1 MTNNSRTFDF
11 WIRNRFVELNTDL
24 EMLYINQSE
33 RSNIDSI
40 GQGLKKALEN
50 EGREIIKTLLSEG
63 NTDEGFDNAFDLLG
77 NVGLYMAAC
86 RRHEITNPSKDST
99 SPLKD
104 ASGLAMNI
112 GASIGVTPRFATAHL
127 TTHNKA
133 VDGIYKRFTN
143 LPAEK
148 LFIDYNTK
156 AIFAYKR
163 AADSLLKLQPLGIS
177 HPMAPELFRLAKH
190 ALNDV
195 ISSNA
200 ALFLELNVDDFFYCV
215 RPYYKPYHVGFQ
227 VYRGANAG
235 DFAGINVIDILLGLC
250 FANEPA
256 YSQML
261 VDKFL
266 YMMPEDQNILR
277 DCMRRTSIMDDFLN
291 ISNSNEKWYQETLTL
306 FLEVCEL
313 HGKSAIQ
320 HHNQLVEKYIAKPS
334 ATLKESQLDNITA
347 SGPPLNVLLDSLEK
361 LKDRRAAN
369 KRSDIRTRFD
379 DIKTLKNR
387 LNLNGQMKQA
397 SFEDD
402 FILTNSTY
410 LLSHSVG
417 RPLKTSENDFS
428 EKFYLPWKNSIE
440 EPWEIWLETINDFT
454 NALARLFNGK
464 QSEFCPQVNLS
475 SGLTKILMSLEQIQ
489 KKNCVVL
496 LSEMDFPG
504 MGFALKKSLPKDCEI
519 RFIPAQEDITNAAIW
534 DQYLTSDVDLVFISH
549 AYSNTG
555 QLSPISDVISMAKSK
570 EIISILDIA
579 QSAGVVPI
587 DLTKLNPDFM
597 IGSSVKWLC
606 GGPGAAYLWVN
617 SNQLSKCNPKDVGWF
632 SHENPFEFD
641 IHNFRYH
648 ESALKF
654 WGGTPSIAPYAIAT
668 HSINYFEKIGIDTIR
683 QHNQSLIEK
692 VANTLSDEFASPRD
706 ENYRNGTMILDFGKN
721 QESLLHELKKNN
733 ISIDLRNQGIRVS
746 PHIYNN
752 ETDIDRLLS
761 VIKKQNFKLSS
772 CKAN

>member
-387 LNLNGQMKQA
+387 LNLNGQ
-397 SFEDD
+397 
-402 FILTNSTY
+402 TY
-410 LLSHSVG
+410 LV
-417 RPLKTSENDFS
+417 TQ
-428 EKFYLPWKNSIE
+428 
-440 EPWEIWLETINDFT
+440 LE
-454 NALARLFNGK
+454 
-464 QSEFCPQVNLS
+464 
-475 SGLTKILMSLEQIQ
+475 
-489 KKNCVVL
+489 
-496 LSEMDFPG
+496 
-504 MGFALKKSLPKDCEI
+504 
-519 RFIPAQEDITNAAIW
+519 
-534 DQYLTSDVDLVFISH
+534 DL
-549 AYSNTG
+549 
-555 QLSPISDVISMAKSK
+555 
-570 EIISILDIA
+570 
-579 QSAGVVPI
+579 
-587 DLTKLNPDFM
+587 
-597 IGSSVKWLC
+597 
-606 GGPGAAYLWVN
+606 
-617 SNQLSKCNPKDVGWF
+617 
-632 SHENPFEFD
+632 
-641 IHNFRYH
+641 
-648 ESALKF
+648 
-654 WGGTPSIAPYAIAT
+654 
-668 HSINYFEKIGIDTIR
+668 
-683 QHNQSLIEK
+683 
-692 VANTLSDEFASPRD
+692 
-706 ENYRNGTMILDFGKN
+706 
-721 QESLLHELKKNN
+721 
-733 ISIDLRNQGIRVS
+733 
-746 PHIYNN
+746 
-752 ETDIDRLLS
+752 
-761 VIKKQNFKLSS
+761 
-772 CKAN
+772 